1 MGILLGEKEVRSLVD
16 GDGCRCRFHV
26 PTYLVTTNTTSPTK
40 FKQVL
45 NFVLVGR
52 YSYRHR
58 YFLVVGVFTTI
69 TI

>member
-40 FKQVL
+40 FKQGPE
-45 NFVLVGR
+45 FCPGR
-52 YSYRHR
+52 EELLS
-58 YFLVVGVFTTI
+58 T
-69 TI
+69 